1 MNRHLST
8 SAICVITASLTACGG
23 DDSPS
28 TTTATQ
34 ALFVNA
40 GADISANER
49 QPVSVTAQSSGGGTG
64 ATIEWSQLSGP
75 MVDLRNSNSL
85 NLNFAAPS
93 VRRDETVA
101 LQVEVRTSDNRTATD
116 QINIVINNVGD
127 GPVGPSPQGIP
138 DNGRNRRGNARGNR
152 EGRRMFDSREVRTYD
167 GSNNN
172 VANTEWGA
180 SFIHLQR
187 LANSAYGDGVSS
199 LAGAARINARDVSNQ
214 MINQNDGVSIPNTF
228 DGTDFVWQWG
238 QFLDHDIDLTDGAEE
253 SADIIVS
260 AGDVHFDPDSTGT
273 AVISFNRALFDPNT
287 GFTAANPREQENEIT
302 SWIDGSMIYGSSDE
316 RITALRVGS
325 ESPLLKTS
333 EGNLLPFNETS
344 LTNAN
349 GFITDPTRL
358 FLAGDIR
365 ANEQLALATMHTL
378 WVREHNRIAEALA
391 DDFPNN
397 TADEIFELTRR
408 LVVAK
413 IQMITYSEWL
423 PVLIGSGA
431 IPAYAGYDAAIN
443 PSIYNE
449 FSGASFR
456 LGHSML
462 NERLLRLDASG
473 NEIADGHID
482 LSAAFFTAPMILTSE
497 SSIDPILRGLATQR
511 HQALDEMI
519 VDDLRNF
526 LFGAPGDGGL
536 DLASLNI
543 QRGRDHGLPDY
554 NSMRVAMGLPAVLS
568 FGDISSNADT
578 VTSLSATYSS
588 VDDIDLWVGGL
599 SEDAVGASQLGPLF
613 QAIIARQFTELRD
626 GDRFWYENDLTPA
639 EMDRVRGTTL
649 ARVIRANTD
658 VGNELQ
664 DNVFIAP

>member
-1 MNRHLST
+1 M
-8 SAICVITASLTACGG
+8 
-23 DDSPS
+23 
-28 TTTATQ
+28 
-34 ALFVNA
+34 
-40 GADISANER
+40 
-49 QPVSVTAQSSGGGTG
+49 
-64 ATIEWSQLSGP
+64 
-75 MVDLRNSNSL
+75 
-85 NLNFAAPS
+85 
-93 VRRDETVA
+93 
-101 LQVEVRTSDNRTATD
+101 
-116 QINIVINNVGD
+116 
-127 GPVGPSPQGIP
+127 
-138 DNGRNRRGNARGNR
+138 
-152 EGRRMFDSREVRTYD
+152 
-167 GSNNN
+167 
-172 VANTEWGA
+172 
-180 SFIHLQR
+180 
-187 LANSAYGDGVSS
+187 
-199 LAGAARINARDVSNQ
+199 SNQ
-214 MINQNDGVSIPNTF
+214 VINQNDGVSIPNTF

-325 ESPLLKTS
+325 ESPLLETS

-413 IQMITYSEWL
+413 IQMITYNEWL

-568 FGDISSNADT
+568 FGDISSMPIQSRHCPQPIALSTILIFGWADCLKT
-578 VTSLSATYSS
+578 LSGRLNSAHSSKPLSPVSSL
-588 VDDIDLWVGGL
+588 
-599 SEDAVGASQLGPLF
+599 
-613 QAIIARQFTELRD
+613 
-626 GDRFWYENDLTPA
+626 N
-639 EMDRVRGTTL
+639 
-649 ARVIRANTD
+649 
-658 VGNELQ
+658 
-664 DNVFIAP
+664 

>member
-1 MNRHLST
+1 
-8 SAICVITASLTACGG
+8 
-23 DDSPS
+23 
-28 TTTATQ
+28 
-34 ALFVNA
+34 
-40 GADISANER
+40 
-49 QPVSVTAQSSGGGTG
+49 
-64 ATIEWSQLSGP
+64 
-75 MVDLRNSNSL
+75 
-85 NLNFAAPS
+85 
-93 VRRDETVA
+93 
-101 LQVEVRTSDNRTATD
+101 
-116 QINIVINNVGD
+116 
-127 GPVGPSPQGIP
+127 
-138 DNGRNRRGNARGNR
+138 
-152 EGRRMFDSREVRTYD
+152 
-167 GSNNN
+167 
-172 VANTEWGA
+172 
-180 SFIHLQR
+180 
-187 LANSAYGDGVSS
+187 
-199 LAGAARINARDVSNQ
+199 
-214 MINQNDGVSIPNTF
+214 
-228 DGTDFVWQWG
+228 
-238 QFLDHDIDLTDGAEE
+238 
-253 SADIIVS
+253 
-260 AGDVHFDPDSTGT
+260 
-273 AVISFNRALFDPNT
+273 
-287 GFTAANPREQENEIT
+287 
-302 SWIDGSMIYGSSDE
+302 MIYGSSDE

-365 ANEQLALATMHTL
+365 SNEQLALATMHTL

-413 IQMITYSEWL
+413 IQMITYNEWL

-568 FGDISSNADT
+568 FGDISSTADT
-578 VTSLSATYSS
+578 IASLSATYSS